1 MSTDGILEYQGT
13 KRVLYRGD
21 TSNIVFDTRTTS
33 LGIGVTGSNNP
44 SSNLYITGNAYVS
57 SNLAIG
63 GVMTMGVVNV
73 AARHNLQAV
82 TDMGNVTTHTVEFT
96 NPTTAF
102 TTTGNVS
109 DLNIVSNVN
118 MLHTANTAS
127 IKLNSNVVTEFP
139 RSKKLIKYPRVALT
153 ANSSGGYVA
162 SANSEYHNDY
172 AAFRAFNNKGPGYAY
187 GATIGWEPAN
197 ISTFSSSGTWVGSTD
212 SSANTT
218 MTLDD
223 GNTIYGEWLQ
233 IQLPTKIQLEYVNFL
248 PLKNTSHA
256 MAHRAPR
263 AGYILGSN
271 NGTNW
276 TALKNWSGIHYETWV
291 AHYDKFYE
299 FDINREV
306 DYYQYFRFVWTETA
320 SDSGNSLSEYA
331 SCQELE
337 FWGVPEYDP
346 ETHGTDVVVKSVP
359 NVPNTD
365 WLEVYFDAKGL
376 GNGSTTVNDLKPVGT
391 ANNGTVGGNTSVT
404 NEAFTFD
411 GTGDY
416 ITSTVTTG
424 TGNQSFSVACW
435 FKFTTL
441 GGLLWGFTGTTNGTS
456 GSNPTNNST
465 PHAYFNT
472 TGSISFDFWA
482 NSTVT
487 AEKLIEVNRWY
498 AGVWTYDGTTRKIY
512 IDGTRVHLPQSS
524 TPLSI
529 IDNTSRLSIGIYPTN
544 LSGGP
549 MTGSVANFRLFNRA
563 LTTDEIYQLYDY
575 QKEYFGHSTNN
586 MTLKAG
592 RLGIG
597 TSEPRAVLDVRGGG
611 RFKHMNDSGDS
622 DLLDV
627 HGAIRVTGENPD
639 YLRIRLG
646 NYFSVGE
653 ATGVAV
659 PETLTPGRVLTDHP
673 RSGSAIIEYTGG
685 ESYTRNE
692 GAHIWL
698 NGDTIGIMNTGDV
711 GTLHWYDSD
720 YPSDHTTSGRH
731 WHISTS
737 GGFTNASDLT
747 LKNNIR
753 YFDDEYNTS
762 ESMLKYSKIK
772 FCKYNWKKELKD
784 PSGVKED
791 FYGVI
796 AQEIEPLFP
805 EMIQADAAGLKMI
818 KQERLQYISYHM
830 IANLIQKNADLEA
843 RISALENA

>member
-1 MSTDGILEYQGT
+1 MAENGILDYQGMNQAI
-13 KRVLYRGD
+13 YRGA
-21 TSNIVFDTRTTS
+21 TSNIVVDTQS
-33 LGIGVTGSNNP
+33 MSIEIG
-44 SSNLYITGNAYVS
+44 A
-57 SNLAIG
+57 
-63 GVMTMGVVNV
+63 
-73 AARHNLQAV
+73 
-82 TDMGNVTTHTVEFT
+82 
-96 NPTTAF
+96 
-102 TTTGNVS
+102 GNVS
-109 DLNIVSNVN
+109 HTSN
-118 MLHTANTAS
+118 LHFECNHDANVAS
-127 IKLNSNVVTEFP
+127 IKLNSNVTTEFT

-153 ANSSGGYVA
+153 QNDESATSGYVA

-172 AAFRAFNNKGPGYAY
+172 AAFRAFNTKGPGYNH
-187 GATIGWEPAN
+187 GATIGWEAAN
-197 ISTFSSSGTWVGSTD
+197 ISTFNSSGAWVGSTS

-218 MTLDD
+218 MTLED

-233 IQLPTKIQLEYVNFL
+233 IQLPTKIRLEYVNFL
-248 PLKNTSHA
+248 ILSGSAHA
-256 MAHRAPR
+256 MAHRGPR

-291 AHYDKFYE
+291 AHYDKFYK

-306 DYYQYFRFVWTETA
+306 DNYQYFRFVWTETA
-320 SDSGNSLSEYA
+320 SDTGNSLSEYA

-346 ETHGTDVVVKSVP
+346 EVHGTDVTIKSKA

-365 WLEVYFDAKGL
+365 WLEVYFDAKDL
-376 GNGSTTVNDLKPVGT
+376 GNGIITAVDDLTPGGTKDGT
-391 ANNGTVGGNTSVT
+391 AIGDLTVSGGV
-404 NEAFTFD
+404 FTFD
-411 GTGDY
+411 GTNDL
-416 ITSTVTTG
+416 ITSTTLSSHFTGDPTVTYACWVKFSAMTTNQMFFTVNAPGVYQTG
-424 TGNQSFSVACW
+424 AIGGLFLGNDGTLYNTVGSRGIRALEKLVTNRWYHLVGTKIPGNTGLDTQKLYIDGIQAAAVPWNASGNQVIG
-435 FKFTTL
+435 TNPVMRI
-441 GGLLWGFTGTTNGTS
+441 GGAGNGTS
-456 GSNPTNNST
+456 DKLNGSM
-465 PHAYFNT
+465 
-472 TGSISFDFWA
+472 A
-482 NSTVT
+482 N
-487 AEKLIEVNRWY
+487 A
-498 AGVWTYDGTTRKIY
+498 
-512 IDGTRVHLPQSS
+512 
-524 TPLSI
+524 
-529 IDNTSRLSIGIYPTN
+529 
-544 LSGGP
+544 
-549 MTGSVANFRLFNRA
+549 RLFNRV
-563 LTTDEIYQLYDY
+563 LSTDEIYQLYDY

-646 NYFSVGE
+646 NHFSVGE

-659 PETLTPGRVLTDHP
+659 PETLTSGRPLTDHP

-720 YPSDHTTSGRH
+720 MPSAHTTSGRH
-731 WHISTS
+731 WQISTS
-737 GGFTNASDLT
+737 GGIANTSDLT

-762 ESMLKYSKIK
+762 DSMLKYSQIK

-784 PSGVKED
+784 PSRVKED

-805 EMIQADAAGLKMI
+805 EMIQADEAGLKML

-830 IANLIQKNADLEA
+830 IAKLIQKNADLEA